1 MGHPSTGARPVR
13 RRSLIRALAVAACAT
28 LLVTGAE
35 AASAAGRPATPP
47 SAGPWWDEDPAAT
60 QRARDLLAR
69 MTLEEKVDMMTGEQ
83 NFFYGFFNAAIPRL
97 GIPALTMAD
106 GPLGVR
112 VANPNV
118 NGQRATQWPAPDARA
133 ATWDTGLEQ
142 RVGDLIGTEAFRT
155 GHNVMLAPSVDI
167 ARHPQ
172 SGRLVEAYGEDPL
185 LAGRM
190 GAANIR
196 GIQSHPVVATIK
208 HYNVYNQETNRLSG
222 GNAVVGERALQEIYT
237 RPYEIGIQRGRPGA
251 AMCAFNRV
259 NGVYACE
266 NATLLNRILKQQL
279 DFQGWMMSDY
289 GATHSTAPAANAG
302 LDQEQPGGTWFG
314 ARLVE
319 AVRAGQVPQAR
330 VDDAVL
336 RILRPMFGLGLFDQ
350 PVRIGPFPEQE
361 HGRQARQVAEN
372 GMVLLRNR
380 GLLPLDARRLD
391 SVAVIGADADT
402 VVTAGGSPLVIP
414 TYTVSPLA
422 AIRNRAGGAG
432 VTHVAGNDPVNASAL
447 LPGRDPVPSSVL
459 TPAGGGAA
467 GTGLRAEY
475 WANTTFAGDPALV
488 RTDPYVGQNLGF
500 FNFAGFNAQSPHLP
514 VTPTQFNVGSS
525 MRWTGTVTAPAT
537 GAYTLTLHS
546 RGTGRVFLDGRQIIA
561 NPAAAVTTGSATVAL
576 VAGRAYDLRVEYA
589 NDYVSGVGDVGAG
602 VKLSWT
608 APAAAVAPQIRR
620 AADAARAADTAIV
633 VVRDYASEGGDR
645 PFLDLPHSQTQLIER
660 VAAANPR
667 TVVVLTTSGPTQ
679 TNTWEDRVRG
689 VLMAWYGGQEQG
701 NAIARILFGD
711 VNPSGK
717 LPVTFPVDERLVP
730 VATPEGF
737 PGVGGT
743 SVYREDVFVGYR
755 GYDRLRL
762 PVQYPFGYGLSY
774 TDFRYDGLRV
784 DSRARTVSFT
794 VRNTGRRAGAEVAQV
809 YVGRLPTRVQTPPRQ
824 LAGWARVDL
833 RAGRDSRV
841 TVALDQRS
849 LSYWD
854 TGRDR
859 WVTPAGAV
867 PVYVGTSS
875 RDIRLA
881 GVIAVR

>member
-1 MGHPSTGARPVR
+1 
-13 RRSLIRALAVAACAT
+13 
-28 LLVTGAE
+28 
-35 AASAAGRPATPP
+35 
-47 SAGPWWDEDPAAT
+47 
-60 QRARDLLAR
+60 
-69 MTLEEKVDMMTGEQ
+69 MMTGEQ

-118 NGQRATQWPAPDARA
+118 NGQRATQFPAPDARA

-196 GIQSHPVVATIK
+196 GIQSHPVAATIK
-208 HYNVYNQETNRLSG
+208 HYNVYNQETNRLTG

-237 RPYEIGIQRGRPGA
+237 RPYEIGIRRGRPGA
-251 AMCAFNRV
+251 AMCAFNRI

-266 NATLLNRILKQQL
+266 NDLLLNRILKEQL
-279 DFQGWMMSDY
+279 RFQGWMMSDY

-330 VDDAVL
+330 IDDAVL
-336 RILRPMFGLGLFDQ
+336 RILRPMFGLGLFDR
-350 PVRIGPFPEQE
+350 PVQIGPFPEQA
-361 HGRQARQVAEN
+361 HGQQARRVAEN

-380 GLLPLDARRLD
+380 RGMLPLDRRAG
-391 SVAVIGADADT
+391 SVAVFGADADT

-422 AIRNRAGGAG
+422 AIRARVPGAE
-432 VTHVAGNDPVNASAL
+432 VTHVRGNDPVNASAL

-459 TPAGGGAA
+459 TPAGGGPA

-475 WANTTFAGDPALV
+475 WANPTFAGDPALV

-500 FNFAGFNAQSPHLP
+500 FNFTGFNAQSPHFP
-514 VTPTQFNVGSS
+514 VTPAAFNTGSS
-525 MRWTGTVTAPAT
+525 MRWTGSVVAPAT
-537 GAYTLTLHS
+537 GDYTFTLHS
-546 RGTGRVFLDGRQIIA
+546 RGTGRVFLDGRQVIA

-576 VAGRAYDLRVEYA
+576 VAGRSYDLRVEYA
-589 NDYVSGVGDVGAG
+589 NDYVSGTGDIGAG

-608 APAAAVAPQIRR
+608 TPGAAVAPQIRR
-620 AADAARAADTAIV
+620 AADVARRADTAIV

-645 PFLDLPHSQTQLIER
+645 PFLDLPHSQTQLIQR

-679 TNTWEDRVRG
+679 TNTWADRVRG

-717 LPVTFPVDERLVP
+717 LPVTFPVDERTVP
-730 VATPEGF
+730 VDVPEGF
-737 PGVGGT
+737 PGVDGT
-743 SVYREDVFVGYR
+743 SVYSEGVFVGYR
-755 GYDRLRL
+755 GYDRQRL
-762 PVQYPFGYGLSY
+762 PVQHAFGYGLSY
-774 TDFRYDGLRV
+774 TTFAYGGLRA
-784 DSRARTVSFT
+784 DARDRTVSFT

-809 YVGRLPTRVQTPPRQ
+809 YVGRLPTAVATAPKQ
-824 LAGWARVDL
+824 LAGWARADL
-833 RAGRDSRV
+833 RAGEQRRV
-841 TVALDQRS
+841 TVTLDERS

-854 TGRDR
+854 TARDR
-859 WVTPAGAV
+859 WVTPAGLL
-867 PVYVGTSS
+867 PVYVGSSS

-881 GVIAVR
+881 GLIRIR